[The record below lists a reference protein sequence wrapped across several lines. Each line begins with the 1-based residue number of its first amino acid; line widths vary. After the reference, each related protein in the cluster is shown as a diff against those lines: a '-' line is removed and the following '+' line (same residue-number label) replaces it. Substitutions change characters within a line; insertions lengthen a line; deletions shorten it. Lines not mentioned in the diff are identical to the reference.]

1 MLQYQIEVIV
11 GKSLLRATGN
21 GEWPVTRARRGAE
34 LQPGSEVT
42 ASLVAYSHNC
52 PDTELRAGE
61 LGAMQ
66 TCRPCLTLF
75 GVSWLTGHNCPNTE
89 LGAGSHIDMLAMFED
104 VLN

>member
-1 MLQYQIEVIV
+1 MLQYQLEVP

-89 LGAGSHIDMLAMFED
+89 LGAGSHIDMLVMFED

>member
-1 MLQYQIEVIV
+1 MYQVEVTV

-89 LGAGSHIDMLAMFED
+89 LGAGSHI
-104 VLN
+104 

>member
-1 MLQYQIEVIV
+1 MLQYQIEVTV

-75 GVSWLTGHNCPNTE
+75 GVSTDPTLAYDPWTLIVMNP
-89 LGAGSHIDMLAMFED
+89 AGSSKIL
-104 VLN
+104 